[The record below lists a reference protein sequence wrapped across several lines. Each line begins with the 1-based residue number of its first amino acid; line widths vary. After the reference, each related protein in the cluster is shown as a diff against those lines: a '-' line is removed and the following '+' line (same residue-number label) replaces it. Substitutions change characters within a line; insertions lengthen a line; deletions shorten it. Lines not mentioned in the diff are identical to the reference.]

1 MTRAQHTAQHDEA
14 RSYHDAVHD
23 AVETAPDGSPVPL
36 YLRLRPA
43 GESEL
48 ISSVLRPGA
57 SVLELGCG
65 PGRIG

>member
-1 MTRAQHTAQHDEA
+1 
-14 RSYHDAVHD
+14 VHD